1 MKLYKKFILVSVFSC
16 LAILIESCSTSV
28 LVDEWNDP
36 SFHESSLN
44 KMLIIAIRRNPI
56 QRRIWEDAFVRELS
70 KQGVQATSSY
80 KLFPDALPDTD
91 QVIETVQK
99 NGFDGILITRIL
111 QKETET
117 HYVES
122 YITTESKIRYNPFRN
137 SYSTYYRDVEHPG
150 YVDSSTVYRRAI
162 DVWVIRDKERIIWG
176 ATSNTPEQNSVEAV
190 QNDIASLVISELL
203 QNSIIKSK
211 K

>member
-1 MKLYKKFILVSVFSC
+1 MNLYKKIIIAAVFCCSIIL
-16 LAILIESCSTSV
+16 LESCSTSV
-28 LVDEWNDP
+28 LVDEWNDS
-36 SFHESSLN
+36 SFHESPLN
-44 KMLIIAIRRNPI
+44 KILIIAIRKNPV

-70 KQGVQATSSY
+70 KKNVQATSSY
-80 KLFPDALPDTD
+80 KWFPEAVPDTD
-91 QVIETVQK
+91 EVIETVQK

-137 SYSTYYRDVEHPG
+137 MYSTYYRDVEHPG
-150 YVDSSTVYRRAI
+150 YIDSSTIYRRAI

-203 QNSIIKSK
+203 RYEFIKSK
-211 K
+211 